1 MRNDEQ
7 DKVSYEKILEA
18 ANEIRF
24 MAESRPA
31 EASALLAQAH
41 RLTDLAEQIRSDWLR
56 RRDPFNIAGQIA
68 DPAS

>member
-7 DKVSYEKILEA
+7 DEVSYEKILEA
-18 ANEIRF
+18 AHEIRF

-41 RLTDLAEQIRSDWLR
+41 RLMDLAEQIRSDSLR
-56 RRDPFNIAGQIA
+56 RRDPFTTAGQIA
-68 DPAS
+68 DAAR